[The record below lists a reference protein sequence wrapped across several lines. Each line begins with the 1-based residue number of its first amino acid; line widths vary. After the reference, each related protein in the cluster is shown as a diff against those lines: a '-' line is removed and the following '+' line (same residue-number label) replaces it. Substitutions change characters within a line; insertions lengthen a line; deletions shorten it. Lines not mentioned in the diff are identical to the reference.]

1 MKFEHD
7 EMEFVKQNDEEKV
20 KLLYLEVL
28 REMYENNNPNCDNKE
43 IVMDWCL
50 KQAEQGDVLAQFYI
64 GWLYSHDAKRL
75 EDARFWLEKA
85 DAQGNVNAF
94 VLLDKLNVSD
104 FIDRYPDEFKS
115 PDDDHIGDDE
125 LPF

>member
-7 EMEFVKQNDEEKV
+7 KKEEV
-20 KLLYLEVL
+20 LYLEVL
-28 REMYENNNPNCDNKE
+28 REMYENDNPNCDNKE
-43 IVMDWCL
+43 IIMDWCL
-50 KQAEQGDVLAQFYI
+50 QQAEQGHVLAQFYV
-64 GWLYSHDAKRL
+64 GWLYSHDPERL
-75 EDARFWLEKA
+75 DDARFWLGKA
-85 DAQGNVNAF
+85 ADQGNINAF
-94 VLLDKLNVSD
+94 VLLDELNLSD